1 MLHGFLSSENLYLIQ
16 YFVLTGPQRPLS
28 ERVPYIS
35 VFGQKWLFGRK
46 YVLPNLKRLFGQK
59 WPFFVITVFFF
70 SNESALSIERF
81 GLLLMAES
89 FQACY
94 LKIL

>member
-1 MLHGFLSSENLYLIQ
+1 MAFWPKVCFAKFEMAFWSEMA
-16 YFVLTGPQRPLS
+16 
-28 ERVPYIS
+28 
-35 VFGQKWLFGRK
+35 VFC
-46 YVLPNLKRLFGQK
+46 YHS
-59 WPFFVITVFFF
+59 IFF